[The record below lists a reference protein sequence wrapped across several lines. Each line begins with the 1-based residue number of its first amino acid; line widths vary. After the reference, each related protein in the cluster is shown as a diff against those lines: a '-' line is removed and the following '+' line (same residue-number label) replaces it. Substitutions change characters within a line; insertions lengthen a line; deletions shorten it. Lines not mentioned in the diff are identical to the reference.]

1 VIRRFSHTCGIG
13 TRNTLG
19 SAVRV
24 SEKAPPA
31 RADSAARESDVT
43 APVPK
48 TSILVL
54 AIFSRVFRSGL
65 ECLESSEVYFR

>member
-1 VIRRFSHTCGIG
+1 MELAPETPWGVLFG
-13 TRNTLG
+13 L
-19 SAVRV
+19 